1 MSTTNIASPDSSN
14 SSSFVEYDQIILFGD
29 SITQGSC
36 DQGSGFAFCPA
47 LQHDYIR
54 RFDIINRGFSG
65 YTSEQALAIFPCFF
79 PPVQKARVRLM
90 TIFFGANDAVLP
102 GFQQHVPLTLYKDN
116 LIKILTHPLVK
127 EHPETKLLLLT
138 PPPVNE
144 YQFSPADTDADT
156 DADTQPGAP
165 EPEPE
170 PTSPVMRKASQ
181 TKQYADACREV
192 GKGLN
197 VPVADIWTAFMTA
210 AGWVDGQPLVGS
222 REVPVNEKL
231 QALLSDGLHFN
242 PAGYKVMYDE
252 VTRAIRTH
260 YPHLA
265 PENVPMHFPPWQSAP
280 KS

>member
-1 MSTTNIASPDSSN
+1 MSTTHITNPGSSN

-54 RFDIINRGFSG
+54 RFDIINRGFNG

-90 TIFFGANDAVLP
+90 TLFFGANDAVLP
-102 GFQQHVPLTLYKDN
+102 GFQQHVPLNVYADN
-116 LIKILTHPLVK
+116 LVKILTHPLIK
-127 EHPETKLLLLT
+127 GHPETNLLLLT

-144 YQFSPADTDADT
+144 YQLSPADTNTDT
-156 DADTQPGAP
+156 DTDTQPGAP
-165 EPEPE
+165 EPET
-170 PTSPVMRKASQ
+170 TSPIMRTASQ
-181 TKQYADACREV
+181 TKKYADACRGV
-192 GKGLN
+192 GKELN
-197 VPVADIWTAFMTA
+197 VPVADIWTAFMAA
-210 AGWVDGQPLVGS
+210 AGWVEGQPLAGS
-222 REVPVNEKL
+222 RDAPVNEKL
-231 QALLSDGLHFN
+231 QALLSDGLHFT
-242 PAGYKVMYDE
+242 PAGYRVMYEE

-265 PENVPMHFPPWQSAP
+265 PGNVPIHFPPWQSAP

>member
-1 MSTTNIASPDSSN
+1 MSTTNITNPNSSN

-36 DQGSGFAFCPA
+36 DQGSGGFAFCPA

-90 TIFFGANDAVLP
+90 TVFFGANDAVLP
-102 GFQQHVPLTLYKDN
+102 GFQQHVPLNLYREN
-116 LIKILTHPLVK
+116 LIKILTHPLIK
-127 EHPETKLLLLT
+127 AHPETNLLLLT

-144 YQFSPADTDADT
+144 YQFSPSDTDTDT
-156 DADTQPGAP
+156 DTDTGAGADRDVDADVGTQPGALDP

-170 PTSPVMRKASQ
+170 PASPIMRKASR

-192 GKGLN
+192 GKKLN
-197 VPVADIWTAFMTA
+197 VPVADIWTAFMTV
-210 AGWVDGQPLVGS
+210 AGWVDGQPLAGS
-222 REVPVNEKL
+222 REVPVNERL
-231 QALLSDGLHFN
+231 QALLSDG
-242 PAGYKVMYDE
+242 MS
-252 VTRAIRTH
+252 I
-260 YPHLA
+260 
-265 PENVPMHFPPWQSAP
+265 
-280 KS
+280 